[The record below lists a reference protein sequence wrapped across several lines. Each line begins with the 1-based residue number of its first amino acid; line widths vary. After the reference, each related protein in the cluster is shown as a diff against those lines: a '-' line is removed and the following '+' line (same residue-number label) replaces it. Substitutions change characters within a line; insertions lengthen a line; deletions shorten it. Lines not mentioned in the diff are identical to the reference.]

1 MKAFD
6 VKIILKDSYPETSRE
21 LLIPQKITFRELDKV
36 ICSLFSLKDRGS
48 SDFTLCY
55 DWATLLKKD
64 DYLVEKY
71 IGQKLCFNY
80 KFESQLWFDIILK
93 KRVDHDKNFVSLI
106 GYSGNF
112 NPLEDMNVCVFNNMM
127 ITGDNLKRFKSDEVK
142 KELQKIKIYK
152 NRAFDIRITSQK
164 PGTAVWRD
172 FILPERITFKDLEDL
187 ILISFDT
194 KSVSFKKDDV
204 IADYFFKGK
213 IEY

>member
-1 MKAFD
+1 
-6 VKIILKDSYPETSRE
+6 
-21 LLIPQKITFRELDKV
+21 
-36 ICSLFSLKDRGS
+36 
-48 SDFTLCY
+48 
-55 DWATLLKKD
+55 
-64 DYLVEKY
+64 
-71 IGQKLCFNY
+71 
-80 KFESQLWFDIILK
+80 
-93 KRVDHDKNFVSLI
+93 
-106 GYSGNF
+106 
-112 NPLEDMNVCVFNNMM
+112 M